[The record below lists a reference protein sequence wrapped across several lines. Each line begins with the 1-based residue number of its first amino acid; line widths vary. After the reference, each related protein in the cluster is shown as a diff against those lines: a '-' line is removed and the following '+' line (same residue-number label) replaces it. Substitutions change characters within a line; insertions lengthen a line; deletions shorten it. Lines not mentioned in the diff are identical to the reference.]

1 MAEKK
6 QTLELPMLY
15 REHAMDAQRVASDAD
30 GAKRFDVSVSSEA
43 EIERSGWDGDYVEI
57 LSHADGAVDLGRMR
71 AAAPV
76 LLEHNSRNQIGV
88 VEKAYLKDKT
98 LRAVIRFSRNPLGQ
112 EVERDI
118 EDGIRRNISVGYMPR
133 KMRLEEENGNVK
145 KYLVTRWQPG
155 EISVVSIP
163 ADTTVGVGR
172 AASGGQRYPVEVEAA
187 EGGKA
192 MLTEQEK
199 AAAAEAEAKARAG
212 EKPVEVS
219 GEVQARLDAAEIQ
232 RMCDANKMGHR
243 AKEFLEQGKTVP
255 EVSHIILMERKSDA
269 RPAGPAPEA
278 PKKVDG
284 LDGLPDKDRRRYSYT
299 RALKIAAG
307 VRDGTSEFNGLEA
320 EVHAQLEKN
329 RPAAYQA
336 RGGIFVPLD
345 LRTVDQAWDDRE
357 KRALDSKTLAKGS
370 EAVFDV
376 PGQLIEL
383 LRNRAAVV
391 QLGAVMLTGLSG
403 PVAFPK
409 QTSAMT
415 AYWVGENPGADVTA
429 SDPGLG
435 LVTLQPKTLQA
446 TTSYSRQLLAQS
458 TVDIEL
464 LVRNDLANI
473 HALAIDRA
481 AIHGKSA
488 SGEPAGIYKAPDV
501 QAKAMGG
508 IPTYA
513 LLVDMI
519 GLVADANATL
529 GTLGWVMTP
538 LMAAKMLQTAEHAT
552 ATMAGW
558 VWQGTL
564 EVGGTGTVGGYR
576 AVSTSQ
582 VSKVMTGSEDTG
594 GAEHGIVF
602 ANWADML
609 VGLFGSLEIVVDPY
623 AQKKRGM
630 IEVTSFQMADIILRH
645 GQSFCK
651 STGATIV

>member
-1 MAEKK
+1 
-6 QTLELPMLY
+6 MLY
-15 REHAMDAQRVASDAD
+15 REHAMDARRVEPD
-30 GAKRFDVSVSSEA
+30 GDGPKRWDVSVSSEA
-43 EIERSGWDGDYVEI
+43 EIERSGWDGDFVEV
-57 LSHADGAVDLGRMR
+57 LSHTEDAVDMARLRS
-71 AAAPV
+71 AAPV
-76 LLEHNSRNQIGV
+76 LLEHNSRDQIGV
-88 VEKAYLKDKT
+88 VEKAYLKDRT
-98 LRAVIRFSRNPLGQ
+98 LRAVIRFSRSARGR
-112 EVERDI
+112 EVEQDV
-118 EDGIRRNISVGYMPR
+118 EDGIRRNISVGYLPR
-133 KMRLEEENGNVK
+133 KMRLDEDNNGKK
-145 KYLVTRWQPG
+145 KYRVTRWQPG

-163 ADTTVGVGR
+163 ADITVGIGR
-172 AASGGQRYPVEVEAA
+172 ASSGGELYPVEIEPA
-187 EGGKA
+187 EGGKKMA
-192 MLTEQEK
+192 EQVK
-199 AAAAEAEAKARAG
+199 PADPKPD
-212 EKPVEVS
+212 EKPAIEVS

-255 EVSHIILMERKSDA
+255 EVSHIILMERKGDA

-278 PKKVDG
+278 PKKADG
-284 LDGLPDKDRRRYSYT
+284 LDGLPEKDRRRYSYA

-307 VRDGTSEFNGLEA
+307 VRDGTADFDGLEA
-320 EVHAQLEKN
+320 EVHTHLEKN

-345 LRTVDQAWDDRE
+345 LRTIDQAWDERE

-446 TTSYSRQLLAQS
+446 TTSYSRQLLAQA
-458 TVDIEL
+458 TVDIEN

-473 HALAIDRA
+473 HALAIDKA
-481 AIHGKSA
+481 ALHGA
-488 SGEPAGIYKAPDV
+488 GTAGEPTGIYIAPDV
-501 QAKAMGG
+501 QAKAMTV
-508 IPTYA
+508 PTYA
-513 LLVDMI
+513 VLVDMI
-519 GLVADANATL
+519 GLVADKNATL
-529 GTLGWVMTP
+529 GTLGWVTTP
-538 LMAAKMLQTAEHAT
+538 LMASKLLQTLMFSA
-552 ATMAGW
+552 AGSDT

-564 EVGGTGTVGGYR
+564 EVGGTGTIAGYR

-582 VSKVMTGSEDTG
+582 VSKTLGA

-602 ANWADML
+602 ANWADLL

-630 IEVTSFQMADIILRH
+630 IEVTSFQMADLILRH
-645 GQSFCK
+645 GDSFAK
-651 STGATIV
+651 STGAVLA